1 MNLPVGINSNNSETR
16 PPDPVRKQRSSL
28 KFPIL
33 SARKPA
39 KGGVKMKRTG
49 ITALTIAVSSIVIPD
64 DQYFQF
70 KTINYILT
78 CTPTK

>member
-1 MNLPVGINSNNSETR
+1 MGISSNNRETR
-16 PPDPVRKQRSSL
+16 PPDPVRKQRRIL

-49 ITALTIAVSSIVIPD
+49 MTALTRSEGVV
-64 DQYFQF
+64 
-70 KTINYILT
+70 
-78 CTPTK
+78 

>member
-1 MNLPVGINSNNSETR
+1 MKIPVGISSNNRETR
-16 PPDPVRKQRSSL
+16 PPEPVRKQRRSL

-49 ITALTIAVSSIVIPD
+49 MTALTIAVSSMVMPGDI
-64 DQYFQF
+64 
-70 KTINYILT
+70 
-78 CTPTK
+78 